1 MAVEGIPETGLELT
15 ITVPD
20 AAVAAAFYAA
30 AFGAGE
36 HARYLVPDHPK
47 GVGPVKA
54 VHMHLGGIALHISTA
69 NPRTAETM
77 DRRDSKTPHML
88 RGFSTVFTLRVDD
101 LDAAFAR
108 AVAAGARPV
117 DPPQEAEAWGDR
129 FALVEDPFG
138 HPWGLAQRL
147 RTVSVAEHNRVWAGL
162 AQAKGKPARAPWL
175 ERVAAQNVSSGT
187 FR

>member
-1 MAVEGIPETGLELT
+1 MAIDGIPQTGLELT
-15 ITVPD
+15 LAVPD
-20 AAVAAAFYAA
+20 AAAAAAFYAA

-36 HARYLVPDHPK
+36 HARYVIPDHPAC
-47 GVGPVKA
+47 VGPVKA
-54 VHMHLGGIALHISTA
+54 VHMHLGGVVLHISTA

-77 DRRDSKTPHML
+77 DRWGSKTPRML

-117 DPPQEAEAWGDR
+117 DAPQEAEAWGDR
-129 FALVEDPFG
+129 IAVLEDPFG

-147 RTVSVAEHNRVWAGL
+147 RTVSVEEHNRIWAEM
-162 AQAKGKPARAPWL
+162 ATAKGKPGTAPRL
-175 ERVAAQNVSSGT
+175 ERS
-187 FR
+187 